1 MRKALVDK
9 LARGKNVQL
18 VGTITTSTSTEI
30 SLLLLLDEASVALAD
45 FGRVMGQT
53 PNTNK
58 NCKKEFIRICRGKA
72 RFYTSISMS
81 RCVFVIVRIVSYG
94 INLVILIL
102 LCTYVLFKIN
112 RQDIHSHL
120 IPTIQC
126 S

>member
-30 SLLLLLDEASVALAD
+30 SLLLPLDEASVALAD

-53 PNTNK
+53 SNTDK

-72 RFYTSISMS
+72 RFYTGISMS
-81 RCVFVIVRIVSYG
+81 RCAFVIVGIVKR
-94 INLVILIL
+94 L
-102 LCTYVLFKIN
+102 
-112 RQDIHSHL
+112 
-120 IPTIQC
+120 TI
-126 S
+126 

>member
-72 RFYTSISMS
+72 RFYTNISMS

>member
-1 MRKALVDK
+1 MRKALADK

-30 SLLLLLDEASVALAD
+30 SLLLPLDEASVALAD

-53 PNTNK
+53 SNTDK

-81 RCVFVIVRIVSYG
+81 RWMRLRYRRNRKTGNS
-94 INLVILIL
+94 LIKKRSFPM
-102 LCTYVLFKIN
+102 V
-112 RQDIHSHL
+112 
-120 IPTIQC
+120 
-126 S
+126 

>member
-72 RFYTSISMS
+72 RFFDESM
-81 RCVFVIVRIVSYG
+81 RLRYRTNRFLWYQPG
-94 INLVILIL
+94 NPNPL
-102 LCTYVLFKIN
+102 TYVCI
-112 RQDIHSHL
+112 
-120 IPTIQC
+120 IQN
-126 S
+126 